1 MYDRENRFSSKRGQ
15 RSFGRGGRPRA
26 GRPQTRI
33 KYMQVDPQALIKQAV
48 PKVASEHV
56 PQHQFADF
64 PLGSILQANI
74 LAKGY
79 TTPTAIQDQALPLV
93 LAGKDVI
100 GLAAT
105 GTGKTAVF
113 LLPIINRVIK
123 ERDHRAIV
131 ITPTRELAA
140 QIVDEGRA
148 FARDTRCYFSL
159 LIGGVDLRRQIQD
172 MKRGGQVIVGTP
184 GRIKDLAERG
194 NLRLADFQT
203 VVLDEVDRMLDMGF
217 IGDIQKIISSLPQ
230 ERHSLFFS
238 ATMSDKIK
246 HVAQSFLTNPVT
258 IRVESQGASC
268 NINQDVVKLA
278 GRNKLDVL
286 QSLLSQPGFDKVLV
300 FGRTKRGAEKLSRL
314 LSQRGFVN
322 IAIHGNKNQ
331 RQRQRAL
338 DAFKRNRF
346 KIMIA
351 TDVAARGLD
360 VDNITHVINYEL
372 PETYEDYIHRIGRT
386 GRADRTGV
394 ALTFID

>member
-1 MYDRENRFSSKRGQ
+1 MSYRFGNARG
-15 RSFGRGGRPRA
+15 A
-26 GRPQTRI
+26 RPQNRI
-33 KYMQVDPQALIKQAV
+33 KYMRVDPRVLIKKAV
-48 PKVASEHV
+48 PQVASEHV
-56 PQHQFADF
+56 PQHQFVDF
-64 PLGSILQANI
+64 PLEPILQANI

-93 LAGKDVI
+93 LEGKDVV

-113 LLPIINRVIK
+113 LLPIINQVIK
-123 ERDHRAIV
+123 ERNHKAIV

-148 FARDTRCYFSL
+148 FARGTRCYFSL

-172 MKRGGQVIVGTP
+172 MKRGSQVIVGTP

-217 IGDIQKIISSLPQ
+217 IRDIQRIISALPK

-238 ATMSDKIK
+238 ATMSEKTK
-246 HVAQSFLTNPVT
+246 QVAQSFLHDPVT
-258 IRVESQGASC
+258 VRVESQGASC
-268 NINQDVVKLA
+268 NINQDVVKLS
-278 GRNKLDVL
+278 GRNKIDVL
-286 QSLLSQPGFDKVLV
+286 QGLLSQPGFDKVLV
-300 FGRTKRGAEKLSRL
+300 FGRTKRGAEKLSQL
-314 LSQRGFVN
+314 LSKRGFSS

-331 RQRQRAL
+331 NQRQRAL